1 MFKPLAVAALAA
13 LAVQP
18 VLASGETPGPDA
30 VGATRDCIDLSRV
43 AGRSA
48 DGPQSIRFEML
59 GGQVWRNELPGRCP
73 GLRAQANGFGALA
86 FEVHGDRLCRH
97 DRVRVVDSAGGSLGR
112 GYRMAIPCQLG
123 NFRLVEDRRAAR
135 N

>member
-1 MFKPLAVAALAA
+1 MIKPLAAAALAA

-18 VLASGETPGPDA
+18 VLASGETAAPAAAGE
-30 VGATRDCIDLSRV
+30 TRDCIDLSRV
-43 AGRSA
+43 AGRGA
-48 DGPQSIRFEML
+48 DGPQSIRFEMV

-73 GLRAQANGFGALA
+73 GLRDQANGFGALA
-86 FEVHGDRLCRH
+86 FEIQGDRLCRN
-97 DRVRVVDSAGGSLGR
+97 DRVRVVDGSAGLGR

-123 NFRLVEDRRAAR
+123 NFRLVQDRREAR